1 MDNNFEEKTKNKYRK
16 KEYRKIKKTIV
27 IEGGKNI
34 KRRMQKVSKK
44 DSNIILHQNIADK
57 LAKILSELRGGATK
71 FGQFLAI
78 YQAALPEEY
87 SDIYRN
93 ALTNISDNIP
103 PISQGVIKKVLEK
116 NLEDDINKIIN
127 FDFNPIAAASIGQVH
142 KAVWYDGTIIA
153 VKIQYPGIKE
163 AIISDFENFLKICR
177 MLNIIMPNLEYK
189 DLLFELKDSILQE
202 LDYYNEFENQKIFYE
217 FYSRSD
223 ENIIVP
229 KPIAVYK
236 NILITEYVSGVKLSE
251 FIKNG
256 KQRDKNKVALSLA
269 KLHITSPDNLKVLHS
284 DPNLGN
290 FLVSDNKKL
299 VLLDFGSCKVLPDG
313 MPKPLIEMVNA
324 AMKKDS
330 KKLLDLFIINDF
342 IDKNIVDDKLL
353 FDFLFP
359 LIAPLS
365 SNYFNYNL
373 EWLRKEN
380 KRIGDF
386 KNPVSKIGLK
396 LRLPVEYML
405 IHRVTMGCTVIYS
418 MLNASGNFK
427 KIIIETF
434 YK

>member
-1 MDNNFEEKTKNKYRK
+1 
-16 KEYRKIKKTIV
+16 
-27 IEGGKNI
+27 
-34 KRRMQKVSKK
+34 
-44 DSNIILHQNIADK
+44 
-57 LAKILSELRGGATK
+57 
-71 FGQFLAI
+71 
-78 YQAALPEEY
+78 
-87 SDIYRN
+87 
-93 ALTNISDNIP
+93 
-103 PISQGVIKKVLEK
+103 
-116 NLEDDINKIIN
+116 
-127 FDFNPIAAASIGQVH
+127 
-142 KAVWYDGTIIA
+142 
-153 VKIQYPGIKE
+153 
-163 AIISDFENFLKICR
+163 
-177 MLNIIMPNLEYK
+177 MLNIIMPNLDYK
-189 DLLFELKDSILQE
+189 DLLLELKNSILQE

-236 NILITEYVSGVKLSE
+236 NILITEYIPGIKLSE

-256 KQRDKNKVALSLA
+256 KQRDKNKVALSLT
-269 KLHITSPDNLKVLHS
+269 KLHITSPDKLKMLHS

-290 FLVSDNKKL
+290 FLVSNDKKL

-313 MPKPLIEMVNA
+313 MPKPLIEMIYA
-324 AMKKDS
+324 AMNKDS

-342 IDKNIVDDKLL
+342 IDKNVADDKLL

-373 EWLRKEN
+373 EWLREEN

-396 LRLPVEYML
+396 LRLPVEYLL

-427 KIIIETF
+427 KIIIESF